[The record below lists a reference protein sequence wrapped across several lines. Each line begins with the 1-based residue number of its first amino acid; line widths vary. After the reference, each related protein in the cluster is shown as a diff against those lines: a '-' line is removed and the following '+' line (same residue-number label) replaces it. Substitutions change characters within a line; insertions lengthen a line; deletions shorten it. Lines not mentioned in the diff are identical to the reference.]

1 MHVKWKRKRDVTFIN
16 VVNGLHTF
24 IGEKLNGTYRA
35 NVIRDLADS
44 LGVFVPDFGVLSPE
58 FDSDEGFDL
67 LAPLFFLDA
76 DITHN
81 YYEYLVV
88 FFFN

>member
-1 MHVKWKRKRDVTFIN
+1 MVYIHI
-16 VVNGLHTF
+16 
-24 IGEKLNGTYRA
+24 IGEKLNCTYRA

-44 LGVFVPDFGVLSPE
+44 LGVLVPDFGVLSPE

-88 FFFN
+88 FFVVFFQISKFLKERDLD